1 MGRGPASEPIPHLA
15 RALRA
20 LRLRAGLSQEQ
31 VSERV
36 RAGGEGLSRTYYQ
49 QIESGRRHPSPDVRA
64 AILAVLGA
72 TDEDLPGAA
81 RAPVPARGAPRVR
94 TSGPVVHAAA
104 APAGPRQGPP
114 GDLAELRDIA
124 RGLHPD
130 DLGLLVDIARTLA
143 RRRAAGAR

>member
-36 RAGGEGLSRTYYQ
+36 RAAGEGLSRTYYQ
-49 QIESGRRHPSPDVRA
+49 QIESGRRHPSPAVRA

-72 TDEDLPGAA
+72 TDADLAPAA
-81 RAPVPARGAPRVR
+81 TAPVPPRPVPRARV
-94 TSGPVVHAAA
+94 TGPVVRAS
-104 APAGPRQGPP
+104 PEAGP
-114 GDLAELRDIA
+114 LTELRDIA
-124 RGLHPD
+124 RGLDPA
-130 DLGLLVDIARTLA
+130 DLRLLVDIARAIAL
-143 RRRAAGAR
+143 RRGHAPTP